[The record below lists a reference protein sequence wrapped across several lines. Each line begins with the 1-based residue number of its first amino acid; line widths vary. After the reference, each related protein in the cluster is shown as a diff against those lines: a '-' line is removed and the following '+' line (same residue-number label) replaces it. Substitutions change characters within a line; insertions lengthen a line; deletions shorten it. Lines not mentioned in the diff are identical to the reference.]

1 MTHSRPLLA
10 LAVVLLIGAP
20 ACAATPA
27 ATAPPPAAPPATT
40 GPIPVYTL
48 DGPGGL
54 KPTDVEWHAQS
65 RTFFVSTY
73 NQGALFQGRLDDAST
88 PAFLRPQPG
97 QTADGVRIAG
107 GRIYVCAG
115 TEAEI
120 RVYDLATRQR
130 IGTFTAGSGG
140 HVIDA
145 EVTGT
150 GDVYVTDAILP
161 MLWHLTP
168 DQVAAGSGTAQ
179 GIPVTPEI
187 PIHGDT
193 NLFGIVALNDHRLV
207 VGHRADGQLYRID
220 LDDSGGRTIVPITG
234 AKVPLNGG
242 MALDGD
248 RLVVADQKGVAVLAL
263 DDDARTAT
271 VIDQIRDPAFHDTTS
286 VAVADDR
293 YLVVSFDT
301 RTPDTVVSVAARR

>member
-220 LDDSGGRTIVPITG
+220 LDDSGGRTIVPIAG

-263 DDDARTAT
+263 GDDAGTAT
-271 VIDQIRDPAFHDTTS
+271 LVQQIDDPSIREPAS
-286 VAVADDR
+286 VTVADGR
-293 YLVVSFDT
+293 YLVVGFAKQA
-301 RTPDTVVSVAARR
+301 PDTVTSLPAKR

>member
-168 DQVAAGSGTAQ
+168 DQVARRDR
-179 GIPVTPEI
+179 VR
-187 PIHGDT
+187 HGASRSPRRSRST
-193 NLFGIVALNDHRLV
+193 ET
-207 VGHRADGQLYRID
+207 
-220 LDDSGGRTIVPITG
+220 STS
-234 AKVPLNGG
+234 
-242 MALDGD
+242 
-248 RLVVADQKGVAVLAL
+248 
-263 DDDARTAT
+263 
-271 VIDQIRDPAFHDTTS
+271 PAS
-286 VAVADDR
+286 SR
-293 YLVVSFDT
+293 
-301 RTPDTVVSVAARR
+301 

>member
-161 MLWHLTP
+161 MLWHHTP
-168 DQVAAGSGTAQ
+168 DQVAAGSGTAR
-179 GIPVTPEI
+179 GIPVTAEI
-187 PIHGDT
+187 SIHGDY
-193 NLFGIVALNDHRLV
+193 NLTGIVALTDHRLV
-207 VGHRADGQLYRID
+207 VGHHADGSSTASTSTTAAGARSCPSPEQPCRSPAASRSTG
-220 LDDSGGRTIVPITG
+220 SGWSSPTGR
-234 AKVPLNGG
+234 A
-242 MALDGD
+242 
-248 RLVVADQKGVAVLAL
+248 
-263 DDDARTAT
+263 
-271 VIDQIRDPAFHDTTS
+271 
-286 VAVADDR
+286 
-293 YLVVSFDT
+293 
-301 RTPDTVVSVAARR
+301 